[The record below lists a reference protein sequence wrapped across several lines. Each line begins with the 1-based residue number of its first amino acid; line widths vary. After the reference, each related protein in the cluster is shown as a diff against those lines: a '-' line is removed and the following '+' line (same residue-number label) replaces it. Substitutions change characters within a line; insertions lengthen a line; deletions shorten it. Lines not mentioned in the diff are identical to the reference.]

1 MTLCWTLKMLAAMA
15 FVALLATNAIA
26 AARAPS
32 CASPEYH
39 QFDFWLGDWDV
50 VDLDTGASTAHV
62 QVDRIL
68 DGCVLH
74 ERYEDTTGS
83 AGESFTTYDKGRKVW
98 HQTWVTNRGRLLTI
112 EGHAGREGIVM
123 VGSYFREDGEEVRV
137 RGTWKPVRG
146 GVQETAAISDDDGNS
161 WKPWFDLLFRS
172 RGHGK

>member
-1 MTLCWTLKMLAAMA
+1 MSVCGVEATGRSLSVGEKDLK
-15 FVALLATNAIA
+15 
-26 AARAPS
+26 P
-32 CASPEYH
+32 
-39 QFDFWLGDWDV
+39 Q
-50 VDLDTGASTAHV
+50 V
-62 QVDRIL
+62 QVF
-68 DGCVLH
+68 
-74 ERYEDTTGS
+74 
-83 AGESFTTYDKGRKVW
+83 GEQELLEHIDKGRKVW